1 MLRSLFL
8 VFYYCALIVIVG
20 FVLIPYT
27 LITRNVEPL
36 YRAAMWVAYSGVRMV
51 GVKVRVQGREKIASA
66 GTYIFMSNHVSNLD
80 PPIVVPLLP
89 RRTSVLVKKEVF
101 RIPILSTAMRLGSL
115 VPVDRSNRDS
125 AIDSVHRASEVLSRG
140 INMTV
145 FPEGTRSPSG
155 RLLPFKKGPFHL
167 AMESGVAVVP
177 ITIFGTEKLM
187 PKGEW
192 RIRPG
197 EVELIFHDP
206 ISPAA
211 FADREQ
217 LMTAVREQ
225 IRSALPE
232 EMRG

>member
-1 MLRSLFL
+1 MLRSIFL
-8 VFYYCALIVIVG
+8 VLYYCALIVIAG
-20 FVLIPYT
+20 IIFIPYT
-27 LITRNVEPL
+27 LITRNAEMM
-36 YRAAMWVAYSGVRMV
+36 YRAAMRVAYSGVRLV
-51 GVKVRVQGREKIASA
+51 GVKVRVQGREKLDASA
-66 GTYIFMSNHVSNLD
+66 TYIFMSNHVSNLD

-115 VPVDRSNRDS
+115 VPVDRSNREA
-125 AIDSVHRASEVLSRG
+125 AIDSVHRAAAVLDSG

-145 FPEGTRSPSG
+145 FPEGTRSADG

-177 ITIFGTEKLM
+177 VTISGTEKLM

-197 EVELIFHDP
+197 TVNLIFHAP
-206 ISPAA
+206 ISPAG
-211 FADREQ
+211 FIDREQ
-217 LMTAVREQ
+217 LMAAVREQ
-225 IRSALPE
+225 IRSGLPE
-232 EMRG
+232 EMR